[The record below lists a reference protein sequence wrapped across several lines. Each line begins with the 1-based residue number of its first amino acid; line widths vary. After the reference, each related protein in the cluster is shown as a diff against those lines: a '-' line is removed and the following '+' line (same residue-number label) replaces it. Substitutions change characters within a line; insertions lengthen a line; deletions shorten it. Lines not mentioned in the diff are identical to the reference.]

1 MELMLRMIPLL
12 DPLQSLS
19 TCTQLLMLILWM
31 MRSYVVRQGQQ
42 FAIYTLSRDRSHI
55 PRNGV
60 KINILKMWHVSVSLI
75 RGRWKRIVVWGK
87 QVRWWR
93 LRGRHNLDA
102 ARGNQRSTCISSL
115 SGNISLV
122 LLSAI
127 KALSNLGW
135 LVGVSRWW
143 GVGWCMSRR
152 SWCMM
157 SREQTV
163 DRLLYRPNP
172 VWRANLQQQPARKR
186 PTVFLYFF
194 NPLTSPD
201 GRLKISP
208 FYELQIINCQT
219 MYFGN
224 LLGQCHDIQ
233 WVNDLEVYDF
243 PVLMDFFFIS
253 LPPFVNVQPHRM
265 WTSRQ

>member
-1 MELMLRMIPLL
+1 MFLFPWSEADERELWCEGNRW
-12 DPLQSLS
+12 DGGDCEGV
-19 TCTQLLMLILWM
+19 TTWM
-31 MRSYVVRQGQQ
+31 QPVGTIAV
-42 FAIYTLSRDRSHI
+42 
-55 PRNGV
+55 
-60 KINILKMWHVSVSLI
+60 
-75 RGRWKRIVVWGK
+75 
-87 QVRWWR
+87 
-93 LRGRHNLDA
+93 
-102 ARGNQRSTCISSL
+102 STCISSL

-143 GVGWCMSRR
+143 GVGWCMSKQWTGCCIGRTL
-152 SWCMM
+152 SDAPACK
-157 SREQTV
+157 SS
-163 DRLLYRPNP
+163 
-172 VWRANLQQQPARKR
+172 QPGSDQ
-186 PTVFLYFF
+186 LYFF
-194 NPLTSPD
+194 NPITSPD

-208 FYELQIINCQT
+208 FSELQIINCQT